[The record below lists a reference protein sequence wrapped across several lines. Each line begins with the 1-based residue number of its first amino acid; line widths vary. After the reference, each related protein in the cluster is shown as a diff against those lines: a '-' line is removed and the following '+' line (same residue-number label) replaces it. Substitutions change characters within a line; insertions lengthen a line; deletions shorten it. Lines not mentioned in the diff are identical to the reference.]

1 MVLREM
7 RVARQQPNRQNE
19 TLAGGRSEKVEDPSH
34 VVATLYNMFV
44 EKHVHDRRSSCT
56 FLLYV
61 EYMQEMREDAEEQ
74 CSEYG
79 QITGFAIDEQQ
90 KTVMI
95 RYSSA
100 LEALR
105 CKNALDGKLFDGRRI
120 SVKLSKDEY
129 VRYWWCI
136 SCIDATENRRRGKI
150 ANGKRNG
157 KSGRSFQWLP
167 CNDRARRGSFQIATH
182 LRIFLPVCWICFCN
196 DRGNV
201 ETQWSS
207 RISSFF
213 FLSSF
218 VFMKALILVGGF
230 GTRLRPFTF
239 TKAKPLVEFCNLYSF
254 WIWI

>member
-157 KSGRSFQWLP
+157 KSGRSFQ
-167 CNDRARRGSFQIATH
+167 
-182 LRIFLPVCWICFCN
+182 
-196 DRGNV
+196 
-201 ETQWSS
+201 
-207 RISSFF
+207 
-213 FLSSF
+213 
-218 VFMKALILVGGF
+218 
-230 GTRLRPFTF
+230 
-239 TKAKPLVEFCNLYSF
+239 
-254 WIWI
+254 